1 MRLDFQPK
9 GSILLGGGTDLLSCF
24 TVAQFGL
31 LVCSLIHET
40 PSMTLDF
47 HKAHRVLPLAKYIQE
62 RKDDVKM
69 KDIIGPG
76 IKARLPPLL

>member
-1 MRLDFQPK
+1 MRLDFQPE
-9 GSILLGGGTDLLSCF
+9 GSILLGGRADLLSCF
-24 TVAQFGL
+24 AIAQFCL
-31 LVCSLIHET
+31 LICSLIHET

-69 KDIIGPG
+69 KDIIGAG